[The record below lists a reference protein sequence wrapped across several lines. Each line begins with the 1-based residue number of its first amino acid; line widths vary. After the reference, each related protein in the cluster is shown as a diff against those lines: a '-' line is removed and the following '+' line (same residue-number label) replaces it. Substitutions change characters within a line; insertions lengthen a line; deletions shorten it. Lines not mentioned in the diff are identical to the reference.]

1 MTLVQ
6 VTNIKSKRKSKTI
19 GDKSVK
25 TQKMMPPLAN
35 GNPAVTFHSLP
46 YTTRTGIKIG
56 SSYTPPTRM
65 RMTAEDE
72 HWQAVLLGIKP
83 SPNLALFVSYII
95 GILAFVKFLIGT
107 K

>member
-1 MTLVQ
+1 MTLPQ
-6 VTNIKSKRKSKTI
+6 ASKPKLKRKSKAT
-19 GDKSVK
+19 GGNTALTK
-25 TQKMMPPLAN
+25 TSQAMTASNLC
-35 GNPAVTFHSLP
+35 

-56 SSYTPPTRM
+56 SSYTPPARV

-95 GILAFVKFLIGT
+95 GILAFVKYLIGT

>member
-1 MTLVQ
+1 MNSFPTI
-6 VTNIKSKRKSKTI
+6 TSKT
-19 GDKSVK
+19 
-25 TQKMMPPLAN
+25 LC
-35 GNPAVTFHSLP
+35 
-46 YTTRTGIKIG
+46 YTTRTGVKIG

-83 SPNLALFVSYII
+83 SHNWALLASYII
-95 GILAFVKFLIGT
+95 GILAFVKYLIGT

>member
-1 MTLVQ
+1 
-6 VTNIKSKRKSKTI
+6 
-19 GDKSVK
+19 
-25 TQKMMPPLAN
+25 
-35 GNPAVTFHSLP
+35 
-46 YTTRTGIKIG
+46 
-56 SSYTPPTRM
+56 M